1 MASKPTRNN
10 GSSPTNL
17 SPSRPIRNSCST
29 SAAGRSTHGS
39 NVIGGGSK
47 KGTISNTSSSSPIG
61 QGRPG
66 LTPKTQ
72 RKELAP
78 LQNSNLTP
86 QGSPKINN
94 NTTTGTGSTTTKQ
107 QKTSSS
113 TSTSVVSRKNS
124 SKNNNINKRSTSSTG
139 GGGSGGPSARPS
151 SSKFDSAGP
160 SSTQNNITT
169 PTIKLREETKF
180 DGLWEVKTIDN
191 GLIRLPTQCLD
202 NLISKEGIE
211 KYYEVEP
218 KPVAR

>member
-29 SAAGRSTHGS
+29 SSAAGGGRSAHGS
-39 NVIGGGSK
+39 SIVGGGGSK
-47 KGTISNTSSSSPIG
+47 KGTTSSISSSPIG
-61 QGRPG
+61 GRPG

-78 LQNSNLTP
+78 VQNSNTP

-94 NTTTGTGSTTTKQ
+94 NTTK
-107 QKTSSS
+107 KTSSN
-113 TSTSVVSRKNS
+113 TSVSRKNS
-124 SKNNNINKRSTSSTG
+124 SKNNNINKRSTG
-139 GGGSGGPSARPS
+139 GGGGPSTARPS
-151 SSKFDSAGP
+151 SLNTSAAAGP
-160 SSTQNNITT
+160 STQNTT

-191 GLIRLPTQCLD
+191 GLIRLPTQCLE

>member
-47 KGTISNTSSSSPIG
+47 KGTSNTSSSSPIG

-78 LQNSNLTP
+78 VQNSNLTP

-124 SKNNNINKRSTSSTG
+124 SKNNNINKRSSSTG

-151 SSKFDSAGP
+151 LSHTSAGQP

>member
-124 SKNNNINKRSTSSTG
+124 SKNNNINKRSSSTG
-139 GGGSGGPSARPS
+139 GGGGPSARPS
-151 SSKFDSAGP
+151 LSKFDAPSAGP
-160 SSTQNNITT
+160 SSTQNNTT

>member
-39 NVIGGGSK
+39 NVIGGSK
-47 KGTISNTSSSSPIG
+47 KGTSSSSSPIG
-61 QGRPG
+61 GRPG

-78 LQNSNLTP
+78 VQNSNTP

-94 NTTTGTGSTTTKQ
+94 NTTKKTSS
-107 QKTSSS
+107 TSSS
-113 TSTSVVSRKNS
+113 TSVSRKNS
-124 SKNNNINKRSTSSTG
+124 SKNNNINKRSSTG
-139 GGGSGGPSARPS
+139 GGSSARPS
-151 SSKFDSAGP
+151 SHSAGGGGQ
-160 SSTQNNITT
+160 SSTQNTT
-169 PTIKLREETKF
+169 PPTIKLREETKF

-191 GLIRLPTQCLD
+191 GLIRLPTQCLE